1 MAAHLMPERADRE
14 FDARRVQSWWE
25 KHCIRTSRSVRL
37 DLASEIEQPNFAR
50 VALPDVEVLV
60 LAAAGTAV

>member
-1 MAAHLMPERADRE
+1 M
-14 FDARRVQSWWE
+14 
-25 KHCIRTSRSVRL
+25 RSVRL